1 MIAFRKRESPIDRR
15 IVEEKYRNEQRGQDG
30 FRPGNF
36 NRERNAAGFERNDRA
51 RQSPRGP
58 PPPRVLDGRMEKRQ
72 PEPDFRRD
80 RREDANQG
88 EWRGRGQGQG
98 QGPGN
103 LKLIFFLVKIHS
115 FCVTNR

>member
-36 NRERNAAGFERNDRA
+36 NRGNAAGFERNDRA

-72 PEPDFRRD
+72 PEPEFRRD

-103 LKLIFFLVKIHS
+103 LKLIFFFVKIHS
-115 FCVTNR
+115 FCVTNRN